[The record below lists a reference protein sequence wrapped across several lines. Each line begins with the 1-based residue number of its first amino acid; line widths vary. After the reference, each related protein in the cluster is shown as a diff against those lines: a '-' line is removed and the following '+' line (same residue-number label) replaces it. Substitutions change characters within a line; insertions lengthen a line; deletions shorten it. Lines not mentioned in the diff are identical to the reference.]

1 MSKPFNTLGVQNQNL
16 SARENNLNINSLDA
30 STRIQN
36 PLNNIMQEEMNPAN
50 NNNNLNFI
58 TWQNQINS
66 SNNSNNNNLNA
77 LIWNNPIN
85 PIRIMNQGQNLDDML
100 NEMSKVLLNLQSDMS
115 RVNTN
120 IAQLNLLIPNIR
132 RYQTN
137 NNMNNGML
145 PNNNMMGNVLI
156 NNNIIGGNNMSNI
169 NNMMPN
175 NMMANNMM
183 ANNMMFGMMSN
194 NMSMM
199 NNFTNMN
206 NLNNT
211 NFNLIRNDNNM
222 TNMNI
227 EPSSNNPKF
236 FNVNFKDS
244 GVDIK
249 DKNNNNN
256 GVICVSVEENE
267 KISDIIEK
275 YKQKSQ
281 NFENNIKFVFNG
293 KELNPSLTAKEVG
306 LRKDL
311 TIFVVRKK
319 I

>member
-1 MSKPFNTLGVQNQNL
+1 M
-16 SARENNLNINSLDA
+16 
-30 STRIQN
+30 
-36 PLNNIMQEEMNPAN
+36 
-50 NNNNLNFI
+50 
-58 TWQNQINS
+58 NS
-66 SNNSNNNNLNA
+66 SVHSNNNNLDQSTGM
-77 LIWNNPIN
+77 IHPI
-85 PIRIMNQGQNLDDML
+85 IRIMNQGQNLDDML

-132 RYQTN
+132 RYQAN

-175 NMMANNMM
+175 NMMI
-183 ANNMMFGMMSN
+183 GMMSN
-194 NMSMM
+194 NMGMM

-227 EPSSNNPKF
+227 ELSSNNPKF

-256 GVICVSVEENE
+256 RVICVSVEENE
-267 KISDIIEK
+267 KISDIIHK

-306 LRKDL
+306 LTKDSN
-311 TIFVVRKK
+311 IFVVRKQR
-319 I
+319 